1 MNQKTKTSEQKKL
14 PEGYDV
20 IGEYQDNIEQSLV
33 DNLFDYF
40 GRVYYKNHSING
52 GSKDQIKLRNSYLSK
67 YDKKI
72 FKLVNKKFVSYLIA
86 SLVFLLIATIGYVL
100 FYFFVGSSYNDVI
113 NKANSL
119 AVDPNSIITTSNGWL
134 ILFLV
139 VFVVINLFA
148 LIAIIMLIFTISWYI
163 KNNRQY
169 NRIIKKNKMWNK
181 SFYNFATNLTEK
193 GILNAI
199 QASIPYFVV
208 DKHTPSFDKT
218 IYNIHN
224 RIYSYANIPQDARR
238 IRFNCLSSGFYR
250 GNAFSLSFSSWEWF
264 REAKVIDQNKVGPSK
279 VNIHARRSLRRFE
292 DCICV
297 LAVDTFAEP
306 KLNFVLNNPDGKNI
320 RLQNKIFNNVFSLA
334 VNNPDLAYTVFTPY
348 VQHTLSRCKTWTDS
362 SRGIRQVIKEGS
374 KVYVVF
380 DGREDFFK
388 FSRIIDPRLNYVFN
402 SVEARSSV
410 LLSKQNRL
418 SDVSHN
424 ELLKLG
430 SLDETASL
438 MTEYILEETDILFTA
453 LEMAT
458 CYPMD
463 NIIVKK
469 QKQAKTLYDV
479 LEEKKNNPG
488 MKFKT
493 ITELN
498 SSFDEINKKV
508 ADIGF
513 NQKAPTFKGL
523 VNIDKLN
530 NNHNDFENSLKI

>member
-1 MNQKTKTSEQKKL
+1 MDQKTKEQKKL
-14 PEGYDV
+14 PDGYDV
-20 IGEYQDNIEQSLV
+20 VGEYQDNIEQSLV

-40 GRVYYKNHSING
+40 GRVYYKNHSLNG
-52 GSKDQIKLRNSYLSK
+52 GTKDQIRLRNSYLSK

-72 FKLVNKKFVSYLIA
+72 FKLINKKFVKYS
-86 SLVFLLIATIGYVL
+86 IATLIILLLTIAGFLL
-100 FYFFVGSSYNDVI
+100 FYFLVGGDYNSVI
-113 NKANSL
+113 NKADSL
-119 AVDPNSIITTSNGWL
+119 AQDPNLLINDQNGWL

-139 VFVVINLFA
+139 VFVSICLLGILGIVLLF
-148 LIAIIMLIFTISWYI
+148 ITITWYTRS
-163 KNNRQY
+163 NRQY
-169 NRIIKKNKMWNK
+169 NRIIRKNKMWNR
-181 SFYNFATNLTEK
+181 SFYNFATNLSEK
-193 GILNAI
+193 GVLNAI

-208 DKHTPSFDKT
+208 DKHTPTFDKS

-238 IRFNCLSSGFYR
+238 IKFGCLSSGFYR
-250 GNAFSLSFSSWEWF
+250 GNAYSLSYSSWEWF
-264 REAKVIDQNKVGPSK
+264 REAKVIDQNKLEGNK
-279 VNIHARRSLRRFE
+279 INIHARRSLRRFE
-292 DCICV
+292 DSICV
-297 LAVDTFAEP
+297 LTVDTFAEP

-348 VQHTLSRCKTWTDS
+348 VQHTLARCKTWTDS

-380 DGREDFFK
+380 DGKEDFFK
-388 FSRIIDPRLNYVFN
+388 FSRVIDPRLNYVFN

-410 LLSKQNRL
+410 LLAKQNRL
-418 SDVSHN
+418 SDVSPN

-438 MTEYILEETDILFTA
+438 MTEYILEEVDIMFTA

-469 QKQAKTLYDV
+469 QKHARSLYDV
-479 LEEKKNNPG
+479 LEEKRNNPG
-488 MKFKT
+488 LRFKT
-493 ITELN
+493 LSQLDEK
-498 SSFDEINKKV
+498 FDEVNKKV
-508 ADIGF
+508 DEIGLR
-513 NQKAPTFKGL
+513 QQAPLFRPM
-523 VNIDKLN
+523 VNIEGVN
-530 NNHNDFENSLKI
+530 NNRDSLDKTLKI

>member
-134 ILFLV
+134 ILFLI

-163 KNNRQY
+163 KNNQQY

-264 REAKVIDQNKVGPSK
+264 REAKVIDQNRVGPSK

-297 LAVDTFAEP
+297 LTVDTFAEP

>member
-134 ILFLV
+134 ILFLI

-163 KNNRQY
+163 KNNQQY